1 MWVCRLNILEFPE
14 LGRKALCSRFLC
26 PGGICICFS
35 VGKWGLFL
43 LGPYVNPLAV
53 SHWERTLWHECS
65 GNHFFLLFWGH
76 FYGILAHREPFL
88 CCSQWET
95 DRPSYLK
102 MQRRCSAWKVLTIF
116 ILVPKFLRSI
126 ENKQNLVSHR
136 FCFSWGVGPLPPNW
150 ALSVQ
155 ILAGIAKFSQ
165 VWRPSQSWNQV
176 RQGLVFASWRK
187 RME

>member
-1 MWVCRLNILEFPE
+1 MIHGLGVDWSPPHSFGCINNFSVYLCFLAMLGDISVHNSCFLMWVCKLNILEFPE

-65 GNHFFLLFWGH
+65 GNHFFSPFWGH
-76 FYGILAHREPFL
+76 FYGILAHRVPFL

-102 MQRRCSAWKVLTIF
+102 M
-116 ILVPKFLRSI
+116 
-126 ENKQNLVSHR
+126 
-136 FCFSWGVGPLPPNW
+136 
-150 ALSVQ
+150 
-155 ILAGIAKFSQ
+155 
-165 VWRPSQSWNQV
+165 
-176 RQGLVFASWRK
+176 
-187 RME
+187 